1 MVGAFQQLMHLIGFS
16 PYSIYGVAGSK
27 RVEFCSK
34 NKREGMVHVRSSSAE
49 GSTAAH
55 DKDGMVHGWRTET
68 DLATWSSFDAFP
80 AATREGSASGMLKY
94 HAPTT
99 RSSADSRKG
108 ASGLGFNRSAAAAGA
123 ALRTATGK
131 RRRACSPSSAPKQG
145 LPQAAAGGA
154 SKKINPTQ
162 SPAASVLWRRS
173 RG

>member
-1 MVGAFQQLMHLIGFS
+1 MH
-16 PYSIYGVAGSK
+16 A
-27 RVEFCSK
+27 
-34 NKREGMVHVRSSSAE
+34 RSSSAE
-49 GSTAAH
+49 GSTADVH

-80 AATREGSASGMLKY
+80 AATRESSASGMLKY

-108 ASGLGFNRSAAAAGA
+108 ASGLGFDRSAAAAAGT

-145 LPQAAAGGA
+145 LPQAAARGA